1 MSAAD
6 GFRPGALWNL
16 WDMLK
21 FSAANF
27 YKLTTSA
34 HAAKAYID
42 ASNAALSQITSIV
55 PQFNNNKFTDSC
67 FSDPKALNLLLDQ
80 SQYLREAAVELG
92 ANITAMAIDEYRNT
106 LQKDNSILFGKL
118 SSNYSDIFKT
128 LERELSTTHLFSL
141 NADEYKYF
149 EPSDPLF
156 GQDFEAKFGTL
167 GAFELD
173 EAAKCMALGRPT
185 AAVFHMMRILEVG
198 IKALAK
204 CLGIPDPIKPSER
217 NWEKILERIM
227 KDGIEKKWP
236 NAANRM
242 SGDGEFFEDLY
253 ATLDAV
259 KNPWRNSTM
268 HVEEK
273 KTDQEA
279 EHIFVAVRGFMMRLS
294 SRMDE
299 DGFPLA

>member
-1 MSAAD
+1 
-6 GFRPGALWNL
+6 
-16 WDMLK
+16 MLR

-27 YKLTTSA
+27 YKLTTSV
-34 HAAKAYID
+34 HGVKSSID
-42 ASNAALSQITSIV
+42 ASNEALSQFKAVV
-55 PQFNNNKFTDSC
+55 PEYDNKFMDGC
-67 FSDPKALNLLLDQ
+67 LNDQNAIKLLLDQ
-80 SQYLREAAVELG
+80 SQYLREATEEIG
-92 ANITAMAIDEYRNT
+92 AHITTMAIDEHRSR
-106 LQKDNSILFGKL
+106 LQKYNNILFGRL
-118 SSNYSDIFKT
+118 SSDYADILKT

-217 NWEKILERIM
+217 NWGKILEKIM

-236 NAANRM
+236 SANRI
-242 SGDGEFFEDLY
+242 SGDGRFFEDLC

-279 EHIFVAVRGFMMRLS
+279 QHIFDAVRGFMMKLC

-299 DGFPLA
+299 DGFPNA